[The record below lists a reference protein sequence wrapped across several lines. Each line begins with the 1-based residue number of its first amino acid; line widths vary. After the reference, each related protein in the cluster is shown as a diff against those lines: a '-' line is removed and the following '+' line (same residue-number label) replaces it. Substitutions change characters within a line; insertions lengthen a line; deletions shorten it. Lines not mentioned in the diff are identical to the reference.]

1 MRGEKRSN
9 TRRVFRAFSTKQ
21 GAKRYLLRLY
31 ILMRTSPRE
40 RLFCPET
47 QKCGQKLLLSVEI
60 QSVWKYNYT
69 MVKYHDVK
77 RDNRAFF
84 NSIRTLRE
92 KRRDG
97 SFREV
102 IDDWRWIFG
111 YTKRHKLAVL
121 FYTVLGVLS
130 TTFGLAASVAGKYL
144 IDIITGYETSKLGLL
159 IGIMLGSA
167 AFSLLFS
174 NLINRLSTKIGIDIN
189 NDIQADI
196 FDQIIDVDWKAIS
209 EYSSGDILNRFNN
222 DVSTVSKNAISWLPS
237 IIIAIY
243 NFVVTF
249 VLIWYYNKV
258 MALLAFASAPVL
270 LIMSKYF
277 LGKQREY
284 SKRVK
289 EMGSQMMGFE
299 VETFYNFDTIKSFGI
314 MEGYGKKL
322 RQWQQKLKKLSL
334 EYNLFVIKTNVFMS
348 VLGMIVQ
355 YAAFGYCLFLMWTSR
370 ISFGTMTLFLEQRVR
385 LSSAF
390 NSVVG
395 IVPNFLTSAVSAH
408 RIRELIDLPREKHL
422 PESSGLAE
430 LAQDGFE
437 VRLDSVDF
445 SYVEDRRVIEGSG
458 LRAAPGEIVAIIG
471 PSGGGKTTMIRL
483 MLGLVHPDSGRAYLK
498 ASDGTEVEMNADAR
512 VFFSYVPQGNTV
524 LSGTVA
530 ENMRMVKEDASDEE
544 IVEALKVAC
553 AWEFIE
559 KLDGGIYARVGE
571 RGKGFSEGQAQR
583 LAIAR
588 AVLRDAPILLLDEA
602 TSALDVATERQVLR
616 NIIRQRPNKTCI
628 VTTHRPTVLGLCER
642 VYLVKDGAVKETDE
656 KESALLA
663 MEF

>member
-1 MRGEKRSN
+1 MFITLLQIWDKK
-9 TRRVFRAFSTKQ
+9 TR
-21 GAKRYLLRLY
+21 
-31 ILMRTSPRE
+31 
-40 RLFCPET
+40 
-47 QKCGQKLLLSVEI
+47 QKMLPSVEI
-60 QSVWKYNYT
+60 RIVWKYNCI
-69 MVKYHDVK
+69 MEKSEDVK
-77 RDNRAFF
+77 GENRAFF
-84 NSIRTLRE
+84 SSIQTIRE
-92 KRRDG
+92 KRKDG

-102 IDDWRWIFG
+102 IDDWRWIFK
-111 YTKRHKLAVL
+111 YTKRHKFAVL

-130 TTFGLAASVAGKYL
+130 TTFGLVASVAGKYL

-159 IGIMLGSA
+159 IAIMLGSA

-174 NLINRLSTKIGIDIN
+174 NLINRLSAKIGININ

-209 EYSSGDILNRFNN
+209 EYSSGDLLNRFNN
-222 DVSTVSKNAISWLPS
+222 DVNTVSRNAISWLPS

-243 NFVVTF
+243 NFIVTF
-249 VLIWYYNKV
+249 ALIWHYNKI
-258 MALLAFASAPVL
+258 MALLAFASAPIL
-270 LIMSKYF
+270 LLMSKYF
-277 LGKQREY
+277 IGKQREY
-284 SKRVK
+284 SKKVK
-289 EMGSQMMGFE
+289 EMGSRMMGFE

-314 MEGYGKKL
+314 MESYGNKL
-322 RQWQQKLKKLSL
+322 RQWQRKFKKLSL

-355 YAAFGYCLFLMWTSR
+355 YAAFGYCLYLMWSGG
-370 ISFGTMTLFLEQRVR
+370 ISFGTMTLFLEQRAR

-390 NSVVG
+390 SSVVG

-408 RIRELIDLPREKHL
+408 RIRELIELPREKHL
-422 PESSGLAE
+422 PESAELMKLAE
-430 LAQDGFE
+430 DGFE
-437 VRLDSVDF
+437 VRLDNVDF
-445 SYVEDRRVIEGSG
+445 SYVEDHKVIGSSG
-458 LRAAPGEIVAIIG
+458 FRAAPGEIVAIIG

-483 MLGLVHPDSGRAYLK
+483 MLGLIHPDEGRAYLT
-498 ASDGTEVEMNADAR
+498 ASDGSEVEMNADSR

-530 ENMRMVKEDASDEE
+530 ENMRMVREDATDEE
-544 IVEALKVAC
+544 IIEALKVAC
-553 AWEFIE
+553 AWDFIE
-559 KLDGGIYARVGE
+559 KLDGGIYAKVGE

-602 TSALDVATERQVLR
+602 TSALDVTTERQVLR
-616 NIIRQRPNKTCI
+616 NIIGQKPNKTCI

-642 VYLVKDGAVKETDE
+642 IYLVKDGAVREADE
-656 KESALLA
+656 QESSLLA